1 MTGMDTA
8 LHEHLV
14 IMGRQHWWYRARR
27 TIVDAVLRDHL
38 PPNDHRRLLEV
49 GAGTGSVT
57 TVLGRFGAVTAVEP
71 HPSALEAC
79 RVEAP
84 FADVLQGDIETLD
97 DLAGIGGS
105 TFDVVAA
112 FDVIEH
118 LQDDVEALRDLRRFL
133 APGGRLVLTVP
144 ALELLWGGHDDV
156 NGHFRRYSR
165 AQLVRHLRL
174 AGYEVEFVS
183 YFSMLLFP
191 VVAAVR
197 IGRRIG
203 RDAPP
208 EPNSDFKL
216 SIRPVNEAL
225 TWLFAQEAK
234 LLACHP
240 LPIGSS
246 LVVVAT
252 PV

>member
-1 MTGMDTA
+1 MDTA

-14 IMGRQHWWYRARR
+14 IMGQRHWWYRARR
-27 TIVDAVLRDHL
+27 TIVAAVLREHL
-38 PPNDHRRLLEV
+38 RSDAPRRVLEV

-57 TVLGRFGAVTAVEP
+57 VVLGEFGTVTAVEP
-71 HPSALEAC
+71 HPAALAAC
-79 RVEAP
+79 RAAVPSAE
-84 FADVLQGDIETLD
+84 VLQGDIASLD
-97 DLAGIGGS
+97 ELPGVGGER
-105 TFDVVAA
+105 FDVVAA

-118 LQDDVEALRDLRRFL
+118 LQDDVEALRDLRRFI

-156 NGHFRRYSR
+156 NGHFRRYSGG
-165 AQLVRHLRL
+165 QLVRHLRL
-174 AGYEVEFVS
+174 SGYDVEFVS

-203 RDAPP
+203 RHAPP

-234 LLACHP
+234 LVARHP

-252 PV
+252 PT